1 MLLAAALFMQVALH
15 GPHAYTVSD
24 PDTGALELSTQTGT
38 YGLDLGWGCDGMT
51 AGVNVEVL
59 AGSGGVA
66 ALVPIGS
73 DVLCNVYIDQQI
85 DNIPCAVNAD
95 GVCDLD
101 VPVVPSEVP
110 ND

>member
-1 MLLAAALFMQVALH
+1 MLLAVALFLQVVLH

-51 AGVNVEVL
+51 TGLNVEVL

-73 DVLCNVYIDQQI
+73 DMLCNVFIDQQI

-101 VPVVPSEVP
+101 VPVVSSEVP
-110 ND
+110 TD